1 VAPNAPP
8 TGDSSL
14 PVLSERVAA
23 GAKIGAPDG
32 TLTLTHALRQKS
44 RQRARLDDGRAVGV
58 SLSGGARLRDGDR
71 LRGDGLCVVVRA
83 ALEAVSV
90 ARCDDPLVLARTCYH
105 LGNRH
110 VPLQVLPGEARYLGD
125 PVLDA
130 MAEKQ
135 GADVQHASLP
145 FAPEPGAYEAGH
157 DGSGHSHAKHSHG
170 S

>member
-1 VAPNAPP
+1 MPRTISKSFITGTGLKKCRPTTCSPP
-8 TGDSSL
+8 
-14 PVLSERVAA
+14 PAA
-23 GAKIGAPDG
+23 
-32 TLTLTHALRQKS
+32 
-44 RQRARLDDGRAVGV
+44 
-58 SLSGGARLRDGDR
+58 
-71 LRGDGLCVVVRA
+71 
-83 ALEAVSV
+83 EAISV